1 MSLASALVNNMEF
14 SHIPVLLNETLEGLN
29 IKPDGIYVD
38 GTAGGAGHS
47 KEIAKRL
54 TTGRLIALDRDPD
67 AIEVATERLS
77 GLPATV
83 VKSNYRDM
91 RNALDGLEIELVDGI
106 MLDIGV
112 SSFQLDNGER
122 GFSFHEDAPLDMRMS
137 KEGTSAADLVNSLD
151 VYELTNILRDY
162 GEEKFAFKIANK
174 IVSERAKEPVLTT
187 GRLAEIIASS
197 VPAAVRRQ
205 GNPSRKSFQALR
217 IAVNDELGALKDG
230 IDAAWSCL
238 NKGGRLAIITF
249 HSLEDRIVKNKFKE
263 YATGCICPPDIPV
276 CVCGK
281 KPQGKLITGKPIVAN
296 ERELS
301 VNVRSRSAKLRVIEK
316 L

>member
-1 MSLASALVNNMEF
+1 MEF
-14 SHIPVLLNETLEGLN
+14 SHIPVLLKETLDGLN

-47 KEIAKRL
+47 KEIAKRING
-54 TTGRLIALDRDPD
+54 GRLIALDRDPD
-67 AIEVATERLS
+67 AIKVATERLS

-91 RNALDGLEIELVDGI
+91 RVALDSLDIPFVDGI

-137 KEGTSAADLVNSLD
+137 KEGTTAADLVNSLD
-151 VYELTNILRDY
+151 VFQLTNILRDF

-174 IVSERAKEPVLTT
+174 IVSEREIEPITT
-187 GRLAEIIASS
+187 TKRLAEIVASS

-205 GNPSRKSFQALR
+205 GNPSRKTFQALR
-217 IAVNDELGALKDG
+217 IAVNDELGALRDG
-230 IDAAWSCL
+230 IDAAWNCL
-238 NKGGRLAIITF
+238 NPGGRLAIITF

-263 YATGCICPPDIPV
+263 FATGCTCPPDIPV

-281 KPQGKLITGKPIVAN
+281 KPQGKIITGKPIVASP
-296 ERELS
+296 EELEN
-301 VNVRSRSAKLRVIEK
+301 NVRSRSAKLRVIEK

>member
-1 MSLASALVNNMEF
+1 MSLNLVLVNNMEF

-54 TTGRLIALDRDPD
+54 TTGKLIALDRDPD
-67 AIEVATERLS
+67 AVKVATERLK
-77 GLPATV
+77 GLPAPV
-83 VKSNYRDM
+83 IKSNHRDT
-91 RNALDGLEIELVDGI
+91 RIALDGQGIDYVDGI

-137 KEGTSAADLVNSLD
+137 KEGTTAADLVNSLD

-162 GEEKFAFKIANK
+162 GEEKFAFKIANN
-174 IVSERAKEPVLTT
+174 IIREREKAPILTT
-187 GRLAEIIASS
+187 ARLAEIIASS

-230 IDAAWSCL
+230 IDAAWNCL

-263 YATGCICPPDIPV
+263 YTIGCTCPPDIPI
-276 CVCGK
+276 CICGK
-281 KPQGKLITGKPIVAN
+281 KPQGKLITGKPIVAG
-296 ERELS
+296 EHELS
-301 VNVRSRSAKLRVIEK
+301 INTRSRSAKLRVIEK

>member
-1 MSLASALVNNMEF
+1 MVNNMEF

-29 IKPDGIYVD
+29 IRPDGIYVD

-54 TTGRLIALDRDPD
+54 CTGKLVALDRDPD
-67 AIEVATERLS
+67 AIKVATERLR

-83 VKSNYRDM
+83 VKSNYRDI
-91 RNALDGLEIELVDGI
+91 RVALDGLGIEYVDGI

-137 KEGTSAADLVNSLD
+137 KEGTTAADLVNSLD

-174 IVSERAKEPVLTT
+174 IATEREKEPILTT

-230 IDAAWSCL
+230 IDAAWGCL

-263 YATGCICPPDIPV
+263 YATGCTCPPDIPV
-276 CVCGK
+276 CICGK
-281 KPQGKLITGKPIVAN
+281 KPQGKLITGKPIVAS
-296 ERELS
+296 ESELL
-301 VNVRSRSAKLRVIEK
+301 VNARSRSAKLRVIEK
-316 L
+316 I

>member
-1 MSLASALVNNMEF
+1 MEF
-14 SHIPVLLNETLEGLN
+14 SHIPVLLNETLDGLN

-54 TTGRLIALDRDPD
+54 DTGRLIALDRDPD
-67 AIEVATERLS
+67 AIKVASERLK

-91 RNALDGLEIELVDGI
+91 RTALDGQDIDTVDGI

-122 GFSFHEDAPLDMRMS
+122 GFSLHEDAPLDMRMS
-137 KEGTSAADLVNSLD
+137 KEGTTAADLVNNLD

-162 GEEKFAFKIANK
+162 GEEKFAFKIANN
-174 IVSERAKEPVLTT
+174 IIREREKEPILTT
-187 GRLAEIIASS
+187 GRLAEIISSS

-217 IAVNDELGALKDG
+217 IAVNDELGALRDG

-238 NKGGRLAIITF
+238 AHGGRLAIITF

-263 YATGCICPPDIPV
+263 YATGCTCPPDLPI
-276 CVCGK
+276 CICGK
-281 KPQGKLITGKPIVAN
+281 KPQGKIITGKPIVAS
-296 ERELS
+296 EEELKQ
-301 VNVRSRSAKLRVIEK
+301 NLRSRSAKLRVIEK
-316 L
+316 I